1 MIVAIELGMGKEAP
15 VQWHL
20 VVVVVSRMM
29 VVVLQQ
35 GMAGR
40 GGYQLVQQW
49 IAPCGVVTVI
59 GICRIINMI
68 RSGIIS
74 MVVVVVVAVT
84 VKRSRLVVMMGKV
97 AVVLAIEVVLYCG
110 QV

>member
-1 MIVAIELGMGKEAP
+1 MVVAIERGMGKEAP

-20 VVVVVSRMM
+20 VVVSRMM
-29 VVVLQQ
+29 VVVLQH

-68 RSGIIS
+68 RSVIIS
-74 MVVVVVVAVT
+74 MMVVVVAVT
-84 VKRSRLVVMMGKV
+84 VRRSRLVVMMGKV

>member
-1 MIVAIELGMGKEAP
+1 
-15 VQWHL
+15 
-20 VVVVVSRMM
+20 M
-29 VVVLQQ
+29 VVIVLQQ

-68 RSGIIS
+68 RSVIIS
-74 MVVVVVVAVT
+74 MMVVVVAVT
-84 VKRSRLVVMMGKV
+84 VRRSRLVVMMGKV